1 MRHKPRRFTAA
12 LVVFSL
18 FFQLLPFPALANGGR
33 RDLIRASAAAGALH
47 ASLETDVSSSQSG
60 SIQPIPP
67 IRTAAAP
74 AATADI
80 TAPADT
86 SVVTAPTKIVGTA
99 TADGMTKYTLAYAP
113 VQKRNNNDPEYKPV
127 EYVAFAIGTQPVS
140 GGVLGV
146 FDPTLLPNG
155 YYTVRLTVEAGG
167 AQATVQATKEITVS
181 VEGELKVGSFSM
193 SFIDMDMPIHGL
205 PLSVVRTYDSHEKDR
220 SGRFGFGW
228 DMKLT
233 KATLSENGTP
243 GSGWNM
249 LGPGD
254 GRIGYRLVGEK
265 PHEVVVHWGNGKTD
279 KFALTFDPA
288 WSFYQIRWV
297 KARYTPTDG
306 GRSKL
311 EALTGSE
318 YLRYER
324 GAVLDF
330 DLDFR
335 PYNPKRYRLTA
346 VDGTVYVLNDQT
358 GLESVTSTN
367 GDVVTI
373 TADGVTHSD
382 GKSIVF
388 ERDGRNRITK
398 ISGPTGRSVTYGYY
412 RT

>member
-1 MRHKPRRFTAA
+1 MRHKPRRLTAA

-33 RDLIRASAAAGALH
+33 RDLIRASASPGALH

-60 SIQPIPP
+60 SIQPIPS

-167 AQATVQATKEITVS
+167 ALVTKEITVS

-205 PLSVVRTYDSHEKDR
+205 QLSVVRT
-220 SGRFGFGW
+220 
-228 DMKLT
+228 
-233 KATLSENGTP
+233 
-243 GSGWNM
+243 
-249 LGPGD
+249 
-254 GRIGYRLVGEK
+254 
-265 PHEVVVHWGNGKTD
+265 
-279 KFALTFDPA
+279 
-288 WSFYQIRWV
+288 
-297 KARYTPTDG
+297 
-306 GRSKL
+306 
-311 EALTGSE
+311 
-318 YLRYER
+318 
-324 GAVLDF
+324 
-330 DLDFR
+330 
-335 PYNPKRYRLTA
+335 
-346 VDGTVYVLNDQT
+346 
-358 GLESVTSTN
+358 
-367 GDVVTI
+367 
-373 TADGVTHSD
+373 
-382 GKSIVF
+382 
-388 ERDGRNRITK
+388 
-398 ISGPTGRSVTYGYY
+398 
-412 RT
+412 